1 MVSRSH
7 KRDKEP
13 YQYLSPRPLFRV
25 SYWWQGPKGLGD
37 MLHETM
43 TVQTQETGHVHIYIP
58 EEHAR
63 FLRGQVTIVRLAPET
78 ERTGGSPYPR
88 VK

>member
-1 MVSRSH
+1 MVSRLH
-7 KRDKEP
+7 KRDKES
-13 YQYLSPRPLFRV
+13 YQYLDPRPRFRV
-25 SYWWQGPKGLGD
+25 SYWWQKDIAGN
-37 MLHETM
+37 MCCESM
-43 TVQTQETGHVHIYIP
+43 TVQTQETGHIHIYIP